1 MTMLRPL
8 QQWTCDYCRHVI
20 QAANEGV
27 LEWIEDGEHQAY
39 GFRVVHYL
47 PASPIKSTREA
58 GCYHYADQPHN
69 AEERLGSFL
78 GPDGLARLLL
88 FLDVGSEHRPLPVA
102 SARELAEC
110 CRRLLLPYYEEA
122 RLYWG
127 AATEDGFFRRG
138 NRAWAYLEATLK
150 SIIDEYGPK
159 TPRS

>member
-8 QQWTCDYCRHVI
+8 QQWTCDYCRQVI
-20 QAANEGV
+20 EAANEGV
-27 LEWIEDGEHQAY
+27 LEWIEDGDHQAC

-58 GCYHYADQPHN
+58 GCYHYADQRHK
-69 AEERLGSFL
+69 ERLDSFL

-88 FLDVGSEHRPLPVA
+88 FLDAGSGHGPLPIA
-102 SARELAEC
+102 DAPELAKC

-127 AATEDGFFRRG
+127 AATKDGFFRRG
-138 NRAWAYLEATLK
+138 DRAWAYLEDTLK
-150 SIIDEYGPK
+150 SIINEYGPK
-159 TPRS
+159 TRIS